1 MSTLKATQENIDLI
15 CSFIDP
21 SEHIWGIYDPVRPD
35 IPIPWRVEPP
45 NKFTYYMA
53 TNKGDK
59 KRVDAVC
66 CLALLDE
73 IPTTEE
79 ELMSYGE
86 GNIAIFYTVFS
97 RNTVDPMPGST
108 KRGKGREVL
117 NNTIQ
122 EISKMPVTRYITLSP
137 KTEMARKF
145 HLKNGAVLLQENET
159 TLNFEY
165 KLSEEGE

>member
-1 MSTLKATQENIDLI
+1 MSAITATSENINLV
-15 CSFIDP
+15 CSPIRPD
-21 SEHIWGIYDPVRPD
+21 EDIWGIQDPVRPD
-35 IPIPWRVEPP
+35 IPLLWRVEPP

-53 TNKGDK
+53 SNKGPK
-59 KRVDAVC
+59 KRVDAIC
-66 CLALLDE
+66 CLALLDK

-86 GNIAIFYTVFS
+86 GDIAVFYTVFS
-97 RNTVDPMPGST
+97 RNTVSPMPGST
-108 KRGKGREVL
+108 RRGKGREVL

-137 KTEMARKF
+137 KTEMAKKF
-145 HLKNGAVLLQENET
+145 HLNNGAVLLQENET

-165 KLSEEGE
+165 TLSEEGE